1 MTTDYELKFREL
13 EKKHEVNKILL
24 DEICNRIAV
33 CAPEGS
39 TRMCVESDKQS
50 ILENEPKQINLDD
63 EYKIKYLAVSCSTYK
78 FIKIY
83 EDIKIHISDLSLCS
97 ITDYHLEHI
106 EWKTLNLTMY
116 LKHQSELRRREYF
129 TEDRCIILNRSDY
142 L

>member
-50 ILENEPKQINLDD
+50 ILENEPKQIN
-63 EYKIKYLAVSCSTYK
+63 
-78 FIKIY
+78 
-83 EDIKIHISDLSLCS
+83 H
-97 ITDYHLEHI
+97 
-106 EWKTLNLTMY
+106 
-116 LKHQSELRRREYF
+116 
-129 TEDRCIILNRSDY
+129 
-142 L
+142 